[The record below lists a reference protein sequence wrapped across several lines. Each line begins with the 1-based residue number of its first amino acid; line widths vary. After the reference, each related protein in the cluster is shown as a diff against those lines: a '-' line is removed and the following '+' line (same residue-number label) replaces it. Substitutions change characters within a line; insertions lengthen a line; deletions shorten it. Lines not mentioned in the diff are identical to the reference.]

1 MSDRS
6 SAEVEQEIIA
16 KRQAVED
23 TLEALRA
30 KFSTGQLLNSVARS
44 FTSGGGQGGE
54 VMANLARQ
62 VRDNPLPLAL
72 AGASLAWLLIGQ
84 GVRRDADEPH
94 AAAADPLAHPEPAA
108 AEPTL
113 YDRARYAAD
122 VATHGADHAV
132 NALVAGHYDLSDIE
146 PTAGKILDDAR
157 IAADEAAHGAA
168 YVLEKLKAGAYRL
181 VPAASRAIYDRARV
195 AHAAEHHGA
204 DHVDEV
210 LASESEALAA
220 DSAETPPRQAETAG
234 RGAAFAGN
242 ARDAG
247 RRVQETLDETIAA
260 QPMLSAV
267 VGVACGVILGAMLP
281 AVTRRGGSDGDD
293 RAP

>member
-1 MSDRS
+1 MSERS

-84 GVRRDADEPH
+84 GVRRDPDEPH
-94 AAAADPLAHPEPAA
+94 AAADPLAQPEPTA

-113 YDRARYAAD
+113 YDPRAAAAD
-122 VATHGADHAV
+122 DRPRMVSITREVAGG
-132 NALVAGHYDLSDIE
+132 GHYDLSDIE
-146 PTAGKILDDAR
+146 PTA
-157 IAADEAAHGAA
+157 
-168 YVLEKLKAGAYRL
+168 EKFWM
-181 VPAASRAIYDRARV
+181 
-195 AHAAEHHGA
+195 
-204 DHVDEV
+204 
-210 LASESEALAA
+210 
-220 DSAETPPRQAETAG
+220 TPGLPPTRWSTV
-234 RGAAFAGN
+234 R
-242 ARDAG
+242 
-247 RRVQETLDETIAA
+247 
-260 QPMLSAV
+260 PMCWKS
-267 VGVACGVILGAMLP
+267 
-281 AVTRRGGSDGDD
+281 
-293 RAP
+293 